1 MASNVL
7 TKSDYIKTSLRAYF
21 IQNGFNYGN
30 YQGLGYANMLYPA
43 LRKMYKDDDDALQAA
58 LQENLD
64 FYNTNIHFVPF
75 ITSLHLVML
84 ENGTPNSEI
93 RNIKMALM
101 GPLAGIGDSLSQFVL
116 APLLGTIGASLA
128 YEGLMMGP
136 IIYLLGMNIVLLLV
150 KLMSGM
156 LGYNLGTS
164 IIGTLTYYKGKP
176 FLVDSG
182 RYTYREDDPLRLE
195 LKAPA
200 AHNVCVID
208 GQSGGTPDGSWSY
221 ADYAE
226 TGPNYFAE
234 EGGAHYVEMPFHGTL
249 RDGTPYQIIRRL
261 MVLDEGV
268 WLSVQDVICRG
279 EHQVREYFHLA
290 ADVQAES
297 IPEGWLL
304 RSGGAALKLRST
316 HPFTARTGILSPCYN
331 EKQDGVVLVGE
342 AAMRDRW
349 TGCTLFVDK
358 DWTAEP
364 AHVYQAGS
372 TRPLDPETVSAWT
385 VRSGSEKAWTLLVW
399 NRENFRGAKVFD
411 CQGQPVYGKAVVLCG
426 ETHSRCTVRL
436 K

>member
-43 LRKMYKDDDDALQAA
+43 LRKMYQDDDDALQAA

-164 IIGTLTYYKGKP
+164 IIGTLTSQIEKISRVASMIGVTVIAGLAVSFVKITTPIQYVASVPGGGEQVVALQSMIDAIAP
-176 FLVDSG
+176 NLLPCLFVGLVF
-182 RYTYREDDPLRLE
+182 YLIKVKKWTTVKL
-195 LKAPA
+195 
-200 AHNVCVID
+200 VCMTILL
-208 GQSGGTPDGSWSY
+208 GI
-221 ADYAE
+221 
-226 TGPNYFAE
+226 
-234 EGGAHYVEMPFHGTL
+234 L
-249 RDGTPYQIIRRL
+249 
-261 MVLDEGV
+261 
-268 WLSVQDVICRG
+268 LSVL
-279 EHQVREYFHLA
+279 HLVA
-290 ADVQAES
+290 
-297 IPEGWLL
+297 
-304 RSGGAALKLRST
+304 
-316 HPFTARTGILSPCYN
+316 
-331 EKQDGVVLVGE
+331 
-342 AAMRDRW
+342 
-349 TGCTLFVDK
+349 
-358 DWTAEP
+358 
-364 AHVYQAGS
+364 
-372 TRPLDPETVSAWT
+372 
-385 VRSGSEKAWTLLVW
+385 
-399 NRENFRGAKVFD
+399 
-411 CQGQPVYGKAVVLCG
+411 
-426 ETHSRCTVRL
+426 
-436 K
+436 